1 LFAFVITGI
10 VYAIFKYRVTQVRR
24 QIHREN
30 EIKHRTAELEMQ
42 ALRAQMNPHFIFNSL
57 NSINLFILENNK
69 LQASEYL
76 SKFSRLVRLILNNSR
91 EAFIPLEQE
100 LEALELYL
108 ELESLR
114 FEQKFEYT
122 IDVEVN
128 LDTALL
134 KVPPLIIQPYAENAI
149 WHGLMNKKDKG
160 HLEISVYREK
170 DNLFCKISDDGIG
183 RKKAAETKS
192 KSSSPR
198 KSVGMHITAQRIAM
212 FQDQGESN
220 TCVSVTDIV
229 LPDGSAGGTEVLIRI
244 PFRS

>member
-1 LFAFVITGI
+1 
-10 VYAIFKYRVTQVRR
+10 
-24 QIHREN
+24 
-30 EIKHRTAELEMQ
+30 MQ
-42 ALRAQMNPHFIFNSL
+42 TLRSQMNPHFIFNSL

-76 SKFSRLVRLILNNSR
+76 SKFSRLVRLILNNSQ
-91 EAFIPLEQE
+91 EAFIPLEQD

-114 FEQKFEYT
+114 FEQKFSYKIEVDSD
-122 IDVEVN
+122 IDTFV
-128 LDTALL
+128 L
-134 KVPPLIIQPYAENAI
+134 KVPPLLIQPYAENAI

-160 HLEISVYREK
+160 HLEIFVYREK
-170 DNLFCKISDDGIG
+170 DTLFCKISDDGVG
-183 RKKAAETKS
+183 RKKAALIKN

-220 TCVSVTDIV
+220 TYVSITDLV
-229 LPDGSAGGTEVLIRI
+229 LPDGNAGGTEVLITI
-244 PFRS
+244 PFIS

>member
-1 LFAFVITGI
+1 
-10 VYAIFKYRVTQVRR
+10 
-24 QIHREN
+24 
-30 EIKHRTAELEMQ
+30 
-42 ALRAQMNPHFIFNSL
+42 
-57 NSINLFILENNK
+57 
-69 LQASEYL
+69 
-76 SKFSRLVRLILNNSR
+76 LILNNSR

-183 RKKAAETKS
+183 RKKAAQKVNLPHRES
-192 KSSSPR
+192 RWECILRLSVSPCF
-198 KSVGMHITAQRIAM
+198 RIREKAILVY
-212 FQDQGESN
+212 Q
-220 TCVSVTDIV
+220 
-229 LPDGSAGGTEVLIRI
+229 
-244 PFRS
+244 